1 MTKVHEICGHG
12 EAINGIPTLIG
23 ADFSSGKD
31 MAVVTLMS
39 SDLDVAITLR
49 GREAEAMDKA
59 LTARY
64 AEGYNAALFA
74 IARKLHIDSRDIRLS
89 KEPLLNKAN
98 KLADRIADT
107 LCNSDIKTPQP
118 LSQQEM
124 KEREGKP
131 VWFVSRDG
139 SDGRWRVLAD
149 QDYMGQHFTD
159 EGFAPWNLHNVS
171 WAVFNTEGKEA
182 TS

>member
-1 MTKVHEICGHG
+1 
-12 EAINGIPTLIG
+12 
-23 ADFSSGKD
+23 
-31 MAVVTLMS
+31 MS
-39 SDLDVAITLR
+39 RNYSRTTP
-49 GREAEAMDKA
+49 AEARVKEFS
-59 LTARY
+59 
-64 AEGYNAALFA
+64 EGANFALFA
-74 IARKLHIDSRDIRLS
+74 VARKLHIGCKDIRLS
-89 KEPLLNKAN
+89 KEPLLTKAN

-107 LCNSDIKTPQP
+107 LCNSDIKTLQP

-171 WAVFNTEGKEA
+171 WSVFNSEGKE
-182 TS
+182 TGS